1 MDNLLIDLDRE
12 LASTRRLLERY
23 PAGNGEWQPHEK
35 SRTLSA
41 LATHV
46 ANIPHHGANILTTAE
61 MDVASRQPQPPKDS
75 AAELLEVFDAGAA
88 RLKASVADTDAA
100 KLGEKWTMRAG
111 PQVLVS
117 EPRALL
123 MRLMVINHL
132 VHHRAQ
138 LGLYLRLLKVPIPG
152 MYGPSADEPV

>member
-1 MDNLLIDLDRE
+1 MQNLLIDLDRE
-12 LASTRRLLERY
+12 IASTRRLLERY
-23 PAGNGEWQPHEK
+23 PAGKGEWQPHDK

-46 ANIPHHGANILTTAE
+46 ATIPNHGANILTTAE
-61 MDVASRQPQPPKDS
+61 MDVASRQPQPQKDT
-75 AAELLEVFDAGAA
+75 ATELLELFDAGVT
-88 RLKASVADTDAA
+88 RLKSAVADTDAA
-100 KLGEKWTMRAG
+100 TLSEHWTMRMG
-111 PQVLVS
+111 PRVLAS

-138 LGLYLRLLKVPIPG
+138 LGMYLRLLDVPIPG

>member
-12 LASTRRLLERY
+12 LASTRRILERY
-23 PAGNGEWQPHEK
+23 PGGKGEWQPHEK

-46 ANIPHHGANILTTAE
+46 ANIPHHGANILTTVE
-61 MDVASRQPQPPKDS
+61 MDVASRPPQPPKDS
-75 AAELLEVFDAGAA
+75 VT

-111 PQVLVS
+111 SRVLVP

-123 MRLMVINHL
+123 MRLMVMVINHL

-138 LGLYLRLLKVPIPG
+138 LELSRT
-152 MYGPSADEPV
+152 

>member
-1 MDNLLIDLDRE
+1 MDNLLIDLERE

-35 SRTLSA
+35 SRKLSA

-46 ANIPHHGANILTTAE
+46 ANVPHHGANILTTAE
-61 MDVASRQPQPPKDS
+61 MDVASRPPQPPKDS
-75 AAELLEVFDAGAA
+75 AAELLDVFDAGAT
-88 RLKASVADTDAA
+88 RLKASVADTNAA
-100 KLGEKWTMRAG
+100 KLDEKWTMRAG
-111 PQVLVS
+111 PKVLVS

-138 LGLYLRLLKVPIPG
+138 LGVYLRLLNVPIPG